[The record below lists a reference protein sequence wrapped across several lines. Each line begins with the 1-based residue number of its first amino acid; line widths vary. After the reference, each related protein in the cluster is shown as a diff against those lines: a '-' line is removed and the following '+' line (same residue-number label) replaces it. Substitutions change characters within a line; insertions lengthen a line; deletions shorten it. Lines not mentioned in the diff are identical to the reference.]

1 MDSPQAAVIIMQ
13 DLLLFGAGIVV
24 GAMNSIAGGG
34 MLVGFPVMLAA
45 GLPALA
51 ANVTANI
58 VILPGSLS
66 SAYGY
71 RDYIRKVPKRYLLLL
86 IPCIIGAAIGATLLR
101 NTGSE
106 DFQKFVPGLVLFAV
120 ILFAFQPYLH
130 FHLHKHMSRKSK
142 AFKPLILIAIALL
155 PVAIYGGYFGA
166 GFGFIMLAFLG
177 FTKLHEIHKMNGL
190 KNLTSATIACTSL
203 FCLLGTGLI
212 NWHFGLVMA
221 AGGIVGGYYGSV
233 LTRKFSTHAIRVV
246 VIAIGLVTVTWLG
259 LRTY

>member
-1 MDSPQAAVIIMQ
+1 MIQ
-13 DLLLFGAGIVV
+13 DLILFGAGIMV

-34 MLVGFPVMLAA
+34 MLVGFPVLLAL

-51 ANVTANI
+51 ANVTANVI
-58 VILPGSLS
+58 ILPGSLS

-86 IPCIIGAAIGATLLR
+86 APCVIGAAIGALLLR
-101 NTGSE
+101 NTST
-106 DFQKFVPGLVLFAV
+106 DQFQKYVPVLVLFAV
-120 ILFAFQPYLH
+120 ILFAFQPFLH
-130 FHLHKHMSRKSK
+130 FHLHKHMRRKSV
-142 AFKPLILIAIALL
+142 AFKPLVLIALALL

-190 KNLTSATIACTSL
+190 KNLASATIACTSL
-203 FCLLGTGLI
+203 LCLLTTGLI
-212 NWHFGLVMA
+212 DWHFGLVMA

-233 LTRKFSTHAIRVV
+233 LTRRFSTHAIRVV
-246 VIAIGLVTVTWLG
+246 VIAIGLVTVTFLG
-259 LRTY
+259 LHTY